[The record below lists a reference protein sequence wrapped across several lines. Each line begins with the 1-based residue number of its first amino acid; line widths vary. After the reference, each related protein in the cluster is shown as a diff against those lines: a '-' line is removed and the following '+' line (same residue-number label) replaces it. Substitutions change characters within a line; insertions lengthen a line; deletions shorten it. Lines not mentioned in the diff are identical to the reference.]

1 MGARPSILAETTQSD
16 KEYEEN
22 AHNAPNA
29 SGSVMTVMSH
39 EEEVATNNEPDDKKR
54 SLDIRQSEATNACH
68 LPP

>member
-39 EEEVATNNEPDDKKR
+39 EEEVATNNEPDDEKTEFGHPT
-54 SLDIRQSEATNACH
+54 I
-68 LPP
+68 